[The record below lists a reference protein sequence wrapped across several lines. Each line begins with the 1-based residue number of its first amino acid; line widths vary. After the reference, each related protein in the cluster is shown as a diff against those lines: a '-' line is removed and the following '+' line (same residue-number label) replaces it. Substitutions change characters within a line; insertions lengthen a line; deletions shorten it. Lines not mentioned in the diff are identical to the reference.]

1 MIKLNFMM
9 EDMPSSALFHVIEA
23 RTSYP
28 MQLGQPWLCDYGIV
42 PSSLHQYFKYYHN
55 RVQ

>member
-28 MQLGQPWLCDYGIV
+28 MQLGQQWLCDYGIV

-55 RVQ
+55 IVQ